1 MRLIDADALIP
12 MMKYA
17 TTDNEI
23 GVFPIKIGFND
34 IEKVI
39 NEQPTVNTATMIES
53 LPPAQPKTGKWI
65 IEDNPRNEWYRVT
78 CSECGENVTST
89 APCIGF
95 PPDAEVTWDYCP
107 YCGAKMEPVSSLYQ
121 RAEP

>member
-17 TTDNEI
+17 TTDSEI

-39 NEQPTVNTATMIES
+39 NELPTVDTVNHGHWIFKPLPDDWIGS
-53 LPPAQPKTGKWI
+53 LYI
-65 IEDNPRNEWYRVT
+65 
-78 CSECGENVTST
+78 CSECGTVCDSRYR
-89 APCIGF
+89 F
-95 PPDAEVTWDYCP
+95 CP
-107 YCGAKMEPVSSLYQ
+107 SCGAKMDGIE
-121 RAEP
+121 EE

>member
-17 TTDNEI
+17 TTDSEI

-39 NEQPTVNTATMIES
+39 NEQPTVYI
-53 LPPAQPKTGKWI
+53 
-65 IEDNPRNEWYRVT
+65 
-78 CSECGENVTST
+78 CSECRDVCVSR
-89 APCIGF
+89 CRF
-95 PPDAEVTWDYCP
+95 CP
-107 YCGAKMEPVSSLYQ
+107 RRGAKMDGFKE
-121 RAEP
+121 E